1 MTTTIEALLTHG
13 QSVRQNINRHLII
26 CAGGWTFAF
35 HNRTVDAMADDLDR
49 DLLYVQNHTPP
60 LDYLAL
66 PTWLIANAELV
77 IDPDGE
83 VRKSRFGPT
92 QAMDRGVEAARA
104 QLPPKVEPKVMIALG
119 YVYGLLRRGTSDIE
133 LDTEKGAVTFHM
145 FGAKF
150 SIAAEQ

>member
-1 MTTTIEALLTHG
+1 MTTTIEQILTL
-13 QSVRQNINRHLII
+13 QSVRQNHDRYTLVAVN
-26 CAGGWTFAF
+26 GWTFAF
-35 HNRTVDAMADDLDR
+35 HNSVADEYVNELDR
-49 DLLYVQNHTPP
+49 DLAIVSARQAH
-60 LDYLAL
+60 DYLNL
-66 PTWLIANAELV
+66 PTELVAHAVLV
-77 IDPDGE
+77 IDRDGKA
-83 VRKSRFGPT
+83 RKNRFGPT
-92 QAMDRGVEAARA
+92 QAMDRGVEAARV